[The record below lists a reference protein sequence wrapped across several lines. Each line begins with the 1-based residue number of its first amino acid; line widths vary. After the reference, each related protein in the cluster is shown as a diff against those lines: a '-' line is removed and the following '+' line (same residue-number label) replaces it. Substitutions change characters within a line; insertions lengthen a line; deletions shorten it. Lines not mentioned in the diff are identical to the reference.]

1 MDAGYTR
8 SFGSMGRQIR
18 KIKVIKPKP
27 KLRKYP
33 KSKFKPLKGTYPG
46 EYVEIDIKFV
56 PMECIGFHSDYNR
69 YYQIT
74 AIDLFSR
81 KCTLKLVNENSIWET
96 SEFLYELEDKM
107 WFKIKTIH
115 ADNGKE
121 FCNDQDAPKSRFEL
135 VLDELDINYIRT
147 KPYSPWQNGIVERS
161 HRIDDN
167 IFYSRRCFKSE
178 EEMHKS
184 FERYATRSNSICKT
198 VLKFKPPN
206 EVLLEEYF
214 ENVA

>member
-1 MDAGYTR
+1 MSTKIPKTSKIHKIAAIITPNDVNLHVVNTKYRVIYRELMDAGYTR

-27 KLRKYP
+27 KSRKYP

-81 KCTLKLVNENSIWET
+81 KRTLKLVNENSIWET

-107 WFKIKTIH
+107 
-115 ADNGKE
+115 
-121 FCNDQDAPKSRFEL
+121 
-135 VLDELDINYIRT
+135 
-147 KPYSPWQNGIVERS
+147 
-161 HRIDDN
+161 
-167 IFYSRRCFKSE
+167 
-178 EEMHKS
+178 
-184 FERYATRSNSICKT
+184 
-198 VLKFKPPN
+198 
-206 EVLLEEYF
+206 
-214 ENVA
+214 